1 MAAKVQGT
9 KNRRAM
15 QIQEAE
21 VLASVKD
28 LNLDSVSKSI
38 AETQV
43 EIQKVLADLSSKVI
57 ERLQQLQDV
66 EDSIRL
72 KREELKRLHDIEAH
86 ATTLDEL
93 EATIKEQR
101 RAWEEEQA
109 TKQRDFKEMQSERN
123 KQWKREEEE
132 HQYRVS
138 QEHMKQKDA
147 LSTLMGQ
154 QEKQNKEK
162 QEQLDKTWA
171 EREAEL
177 KKREQELGELREFK
191 ATNDE
196 RIKKEVNA
204 SVAVATNSLKK
215 EYETK
220 MVLAAKDAETDK
232 RLAEQ
237 QIAGQAHN
245 LAKMQSQLDD
255 LNTKLEQAQRD
266 VKEISAKALESASGR
281 ATTDAL
287 QRIMEKEQTSG
298 KQTK

>member
-9 KNRRAM
+9 KNRRAV

-43 EIQKVLADLSSKVI
+43 EIQKVLSDLSGKVLD
-57 ERLQQLQDV
+57 RLQELENV
-66 EDSIRL
+66 ENAIRA
-72 KREELKRLHDIEAH
+72 KKDELKQLHEIEVH

-93 EATIKEQR
+93 EARIKEQR
-101 RAWEEEQA
+101 RDWEEEQA

-132 HQYRVS
+132 YQYRIS
-138 QEHMKQKDA
+138 QEHRKQQDTLTTMLGQQQKD
-147 LSTLMGQ
+147 
-154 QEKQNKEK
+154 NKEK
-162 QEQLDKTWA
+162 QDQLEKTWA
-171 EREAEL
+171 EREGEL
-177 KKREQELGELREFK
+177 KKREQELTDLRDFK
-191 ATNDE
+191 STNDE

-220 MVLAAKDAETDK
+220 MMLAAKDAETDR

-237 QIAGQAHN
+237 TIASSTQN
-245 LAKMQSQLDD
+245 LAKMQTQLDD

-287 QRIMEKEQTSG
+287 QRIMEKEQGSG

>member
-15 QIQEAE
+15 QMQDDA

-43 EIQKVLADLSSKVI
+43 EIQKVLADLSAKVLD
-57 ERLQQLQDV
+57 RLQDLENV
-66 EDSIRL
+66 ENSIRL
-72 KREELKRLHDIEAH
+72 KKEVLKQLHDIEYQ

-93 EATIKEQR
+93 EANIKDQR
-101 RAWEEEQA
+101 RTWEEEQA
-109 TKQRDFKEMQSERN
+109 TKQREFKEMQSERN
-123 KQWKREEEE
+123 KAWKREEEE
-132 HQYRVS
+132 YQYRIS
-138 QEHMKQKDA
+138 QEHMKEKDSLA
-147 LSTLMGQ
+147 TLMGQ
-154 QEKQNKEK
+154 QTKANKEK
-162 QEQLDKTWA
+162 QEQLEKIWN
-171 EREAEL
+171 ERESEL
-177 KKREQELGELREFK
+177 KKREQELLDLRKFK
-191 ATNDE
+191 EEDPE

-220 MVLAAKDAETDK
+220 MVLAAKDSETDK
-232 RLAEQ
+232 RLADQ
-237 QIAGQAHN
+237 TIASMTQS
-245 LAKMQSQLDD
+245 LTKMQGQFDD
-255 LNTKLEQAQRD
+255 LNAKLEQAQKD

-287 QRIMEKEQTSG
+287 QRIMEKEQGSG

>member
-1 MAAKVQGT
+1 VQGT

-43 EIQKVLADLSSKVI
+43 EIQKVLADLSAKVL
-57 ERLQQLQDV
+57 ERLQDLENV
-66 EDSIRL
+66 ENSIRL
-72 KREELKRLHDIEAH
+72 KKEEMKQLHEIEVL
-86 ATTLDEL
+86 ATTLDDL
-93 EATIKEQR
+93 EASIKEQR
-101 RAWEEEQA
+101 RAWEDEQA

-132 HQYRVS
+132 YQYRIS
-138 QEHMKQKDA
+138 QEHLKQKDA
-147 LSTLMGQ
+147 LTTLMGQ
-154 QEKQNKEK
+154 QEKQNRDK
-162 QEQLDKTWA
+162 QDQLEKTWA

-177 KKREQELGELREFK
+177 KKREQELAELREFK

-204 SVAVATNSLKK
+204 SVAIATNSLKK

-237 QIAGQAHN
+237 HITSLTQS
-245 LAKMQSQLDD
+245 LSKMQVQFDD
-255 LNTKLEQAQRD
+255 LNAKLEQAQKD

-281 ATTDAL
+281 STTEAL
-287 QRIMEKEQTSG
+287 QRIMEKEQGSG

>member
-43 EIQKVLADLSSKVI
+43 EIQKVLSDLSGKVL
-57 ERLQQLQDV
+57 ERLQELENV
-66 EDSIRL
+66 ENSIKL
-72 KREELKRLHDIEAH
+72 KKDELKQLHEIEIQ

-93 EATIKEQR
+93 EARIKEQR
-101 RAWEEEQA
+101 REWEEEQA

-132 HQYRVS
+132 YQYRIS
-138 QEHMKQKDA
+138 QEHRKQQDTLTTMLGQQQKD
-147 LSTLMGQ
+147 
-154 QEKQNKEK
+154 NKEK
-162 QEQLDKTWA
+162 QDQLEKTWA
-171 EREAEL
+171 EREGEL
-177 KKREQELGELREFK
+177 KKREQELTDLRDFK
-191 ATNDE
+191 STNDE

-220 MVLAAKDAETDK
+220 MMLAAKDAETDR

-237 QIAGQAHN
+237 TIASSTQN
-245 LAKMQSQLDD
+245 LAKMQTQLDD

-287 QRIMEKEQTSG
+287 QRIMEKEQGSG